1 MLFEEVTSFDKKMR
15 LRHYKY
21 LFGRVKERMG
31 SLSATEAYSADVIYL
46 MDNPTI
52 KQFADCLGISQ
63 PNATYKVSS
72 LIEKGYIKKE
82 ISADDRREAHL
93 RMSEKFFG
101 YFDPDDAELKDAVSK
116 LDQKFSAEELE
127 IFEKILTE
135 LNNELD

>member
-1 MLFEEVTSFDKKMR
+1 
-15 LRHYKY
+15 
-21 LFGRVKERMG
+21 
-31 SLSATEAYSADVIYL
+31 